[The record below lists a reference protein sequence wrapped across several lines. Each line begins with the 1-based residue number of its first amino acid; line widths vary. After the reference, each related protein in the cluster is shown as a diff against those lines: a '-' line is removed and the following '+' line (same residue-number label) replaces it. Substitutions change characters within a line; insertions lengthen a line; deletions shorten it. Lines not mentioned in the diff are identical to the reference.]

1 MRRSEFVLTRSKIT
15 YQLTVFSANS
25 AAQVST
31 RFITHTIT
39 TTAALQS
46 ATTAASGTSTTT
58 ASLNLPT
65 AGVLALNCP
74 SLNNTETSITLGSTS
89 YAFSIG
95 CGTDFGGANVDIL
108 TIISYSISDCAQAC
122 ASYNYNYG
130 QEVCKAVTWNSDL
143 GVVEGH
149 FGNCFLKNDT
159 SGRNAVV
166 DDTYVGLTLLIPP

>member
-1 MRRSEFVLTRSKIT
+1 MRRSEFILTRSKVT
-15 YQLTVFSANS
+15 YHLTVYSANS

-31 RFITHTIT
+31 IFITHTIT
-39 TTAALQS
+39 TTAGLQS
-46 ATTAASGTSTTT
+46 ATTT
-58 ASLNLPT
+58 ASINLPT

-95 CGTDFGGANVDIL
+95 CGTDFGGTNVDIL
-108 TIISYSISDCAQAC
+108 AIISYSIADCAQAC
-122 ASYNYNYG
+122 ASYNYDYR

-143 GVVEGH
+143 GVVEEH